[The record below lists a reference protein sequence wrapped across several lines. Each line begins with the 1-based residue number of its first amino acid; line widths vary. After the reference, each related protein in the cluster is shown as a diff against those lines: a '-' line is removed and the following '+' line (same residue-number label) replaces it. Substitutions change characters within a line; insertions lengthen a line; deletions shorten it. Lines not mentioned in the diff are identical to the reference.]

1 MANLIQVK
9 RSALTAVPTTT
20 TDIVYG
26 ELAYSFEGTSNSLFI
41 GNSSNV
47 AVRIAGGKYPWLH
60 NANVTAP
67 GTLVANAVVITD
79 ANSFVNELRTPK
91 LTINTSGTTTKY
103 IDTFGITANSTQLGG
118 SAGGSNT
125 EVVSSW
131 AVKTYVD
138 GKTAALGGGITN
150 TQVVFSNSGTL
161 AGSVDYT
168 FNNVTNTVSIGSGGS
183 TAITLSGA
191 NGGISTNGYISTT
204 KAVEVLA
211 GGAHLNLTNYTF
223 ISTANVDNYAQIAIQ
238 NKGNTTTAN
247 TSSDVVAYVAGAAVD
262 DTTGFVDMGITAN
275 GFNQAAYSI
284 TQGSEGYIFSSALS
298 GSLGSGSLVLA
309 TDSTGT
315 NNGIRF
321 YVNGFNQ
328 AVTSAAMV
336 ITSNTNVGIGNN
348 APAHKLVVGG
358 TMKVNGVATFDA
370 NTTLTG
376 AATLS
381 NTVGVTG
388 AATFSN
394 TVAMS
399 GSGANVAGT
408 FRVGGVATLAANAV
422 VGTTSADVLT
432 LNSRVGT
439 SIVPSANISVDLG
452 TSNLRWA
459 TVYTQDAS
467 VGRDLTVSGNLT
479 VSGTL
484 TTIATTNL
492 TVSDP
497 LIKVANGNASTDI
510 LDVGIFGSFGNSTV
524 TSYTGLFR
532 DATDSRY
539 KLFTG
544 NVPEPTTTVDTA
556 NVNFAYADLQ
566 LGTLFASSLSTA
578 NAQITGGSI
587 AGIIDLAVADGGTGQ
602 SSFTSNGI
610 LFGNNGNALQV
621 TAAGTQGQV
630 LQAGSGGVPA
640 FGTLDGGTF

>member
-91 LTINTSGTTTKY
+91 LTINTSGTTTTF
-103 IDTFGITANSTQLGG
+103 INTFGLAANSTQLGG
-118 SAGGSNT
+118 TVGGSNT
-125 EVVSSW
+125 EIVSSW
-131 AVKTYVD
+131 AIKTYVD
-138 GKTAALGGGITN
+138 GKTGALGGSITN
-150 TQVVFSNSGTL
+150 TQIVYSNSGTL
-161 AGSVDYT
+161 TGSADYT
-168 FNNVTNTVSIGSGGS
+168 FNNVSNTIAIGSGGVV
-183 TAITLSGA
+183 
-191 NGGISTNGYISTT
+191 GISLTGSNGFINT
-204 KAVEVLA
+204 KGEVRSNTIMQVLA
-211 GGAHLNLTNYTF
+211 GGTPLTVTNGLF
-223 ISTANVDNYAQIAIQ
+223 MSTANVDNYAQIGIQ
-238 NKGNTTTAN
+238 NKGGATTAN
-247 TSSDVVAYVAGAAVD
+247 TSSDIVAYVAGALASD
-262 DTTGFVDMGITAN
+262 STGFVDMGITAN
-275 GFNQAAYSI
+275 GFNQAAYSV

-315 NNGIRF
+315 NNSIRF

-336 ITSNTNVGIGNN
+336 IASNTNVGIGNN

-358 TMKVNGVATFDA
+358 TMKVNGNTTFDG
-370 NTTLTG
+370 TTAHTG
-376 AATLS
+376 AATFS
-381 NTVGVTG
+381 NTTSHTG

-394 TVAMS
+394 TVQMN

-408 FRVGGVATLAANAV
+408 LGVAGAAALASSVTL
-422 VGTTSADVLT
+422 GTTSADVLT
-432 LNSRVGT
+432 LNARLGT
-439 SIVPSANISVDLG
+439 SIVPSANITVDLG

-459 TVYTQDAS
+459 TVYTQDLNI
-467 VGRDLTVSGNLT
+467 GRDLSVSGNLT

-484 TTIATTNL
+484 TTISSTNL
-492 TVSDP
+492 TVTDP
-497 LIKVANGNASTDI
+497 LIKVANGNTTTDI
-510 LDVGIFGSFGNSTV
+510 LDVGIFGAFGNVTT

-544 NVPEPTTTVDTA
+544 NIPEPTTTVDTA

-566 LGTLFASSLSTA
+566 VGTLFANKVSTA

-587 AGIIDLAVADGGTGQ
+587 TGIVDLAVADGGTGQ
-602 SSFTSNGI
+602 STFTSNGI